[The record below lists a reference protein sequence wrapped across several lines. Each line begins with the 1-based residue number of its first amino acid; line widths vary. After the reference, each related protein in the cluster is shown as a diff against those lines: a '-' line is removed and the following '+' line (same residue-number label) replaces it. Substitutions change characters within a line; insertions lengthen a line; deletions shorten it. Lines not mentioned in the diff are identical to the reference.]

1 MERPRS
7 VALIDDDS
15 TQLQLMK
22 AQLTSL
28 GGNVT
33 TFESGDAFL
42 RHRRIGS
49 VWDLI
54 VVSAPRSRCLFGRSV
69 ASKYAVWQAD
79 YLMPR
84 LNGVETIG
92 QLGGDVLAQTNVYL
106 VSGIDTLRTQEAT
119 DGPQT
124 RSSRPHPSAPPGS
137 QGCPR

>member
-1 MERPRS
+1 MFLIEIQNQTLRQKRESSSLELASIVRAMAKVSRS

-49 VWDLI
+49 VWDLV
-54 VVSAPRSRCLFGRSV
+54 VVSAPRSRCLWT
-69 ASKYAVWQAD
+69 ALWQIA
-79 YLMPR
+79 
-84 LNGVETIG
+84 GF
-92 QLGGDVLAQTNVYL
+92 
-106 VSGIDTLRTQEAT
+106 
-119 DGPQT
+119 
-124 RSSRPHPSAPPGS
+124 
-137 QGCPR
+137 